1 MNIAYTMAA
10 DRGNTDLLLVQLA
23 ETLAAHGIT
32 CCGTVQINTDCPT
45 GHCDMDVKVLP
56 DGPILRISQNLGSGS
71 KGCRLDPSVL
81 EEAVEL
87 VAHRLTTGPD
97 LLIINKFGKHE
108 AEGRGFRT
116 LIADALMRDMP
127 VLVGLNALNLPAFEA
142 FVGAEVT
149 RLEPTCDALFTWC
162 QNKVSQMRSAA

>member
-10 DRGNTDLLLVQLA
+10 DRGNTDLLLGQLA

-149 RLEPTCDALFTWC
+149 RIEPTGDALFTWC